1 MSEGS
6 CIAWHTL
13 RLHKEGI
20 MLKTEIFFPCLG
32 FVALLPGEDDCK
44 EETCD
49 TNTDCLACTSPQRA
63 LRMLLNLLLLLLNV
77 HVLELMFEYKPT
89 GSQLHS
95 RLETRLSAG
104 PLSPALCFFQSRL
117 CITIYS
123 TVCFALRLC
132 WGISLDALDRWDIA
146 VMRSSSLL
154 HGLLLTLPTFL
165 ENYFRK

>member
-1 MSEGS
+1 
-6 CIAWHTL
+6 
-13 RLHKEGI
+13 
-20 MLKTEIFFPCLG
+20 
-32 FVALLPGEDDCK
+32 
-44 EETCD
+44 
-49 TNTDCLACTSPQRA
+49 
-63 LRMLLNLLLLLLNV
+63 MLLNLLLLLLNV
-77 HVLELMFEYKPT
+77 HVLELMFEYNPT
-89 GSQLHS
+89 GSQRHS

-165 ENYFRK
+165 ENYFRKWDSGERFCGFVVLLEQNHYFANLFFPPN